1 MSIPGNLLTT
11 AMAVMPHTDPERAL
25 KAAISMDIPFWP
37 QLPRL
42 SYYEDMYVQASEH
55 FPGIVLDLDKK
66 TLGFSM
72 DRFVAELEDTLSH
85 FEEPAYF
92 DISEQ
97 YSDVYHRF
105 LDLDLSD
112 RPAIR
117 GQLEGPISFGL
128 NVLDQDKRPII
139 FDDTVRPF
147 MYEFMARRINVQ
159 LARLKR
165 INPNAFMF
173 IDEPGLQFLFSALS
187 GYDSTAARKDMAEFL
202 VMVERPRG
210 IHLCGNPDWDF
221 LLNLDLD
228 ILSLDVYLNGA
239 IFANYAHSIKCFLD
253 RGGVIAWGL
262 VPTNYEPFEAESA
275 QSLAGRLEEIW
286 SILSSKGIDRDWLL
300 ARSLLSP
307 ATCCLVNPDG
317 EKTVEKAFKA
327 VQELAARLR
336 EKYHLA

>member
-1 MSIPGNLLTT
+1 LPIPGNLLTT

-25 KAAISMDIPFWP
+25 KAALLLDIPFWP

-55 FPGIVLDLDKK
+55 FPGIVLDMDKQ
-66 TLGFSM
+66 TLAFSM
-72 DRFVAELEDTLSH
+72 DRFVTEIEETLSH
-85 FEEPAYF
+85 FEEPTYF

-105 LDLDLSD
+105 LDLELSD

-159 LARLKR
+159 LERLKK
-165 INPNAFMF
+165 INSNAFMF

-187 GYDSTAARKDMAEFL
+187 GYDSTAARTDMAEFL
-202 VMVERPRG
+202 AMIGRPCG

-239 IFANYAHSIKCFLD
+239 IFANYAPSIKRFLD

-262 VPTNYEPFEAESA
+262 VPTNFEPFEAENA
-275 QSLAGRLEEIW
+275 QSLSGRLEEIW
-286 SILSSKGIDRDWLL
+286 SILSSKGIDRDVML

-317 EKTVEKAFKA
+317 EKTVEEAFKM
-327 VQELAARLR
+327 VKDLSVRLR
-336 EKYHLA
+336 EKYNLA

>member
-1 MSIPGNLLTT
+1 MPIPGNLLTT

-25 KAAISMDIPFWP
+25 KAALSMDIPFWP

-55 FPGIVLDLDKK
+55 FPGIVLDMEKH
-66 TLGFSM
+66 TLAFSM
-72 DRFVAELEDTLSH
+72 DKFIVELGDTLAR

-92 DISEQ
+92 DISAQ

-105 LDLDLSD
+105 LDLELSE

-147 MYEFMARRINVQ
+147 LYEFMARRINVQ
-159 LARLKR
+159 LARLKK
-165 INPNAFMF
+165 INSNAFMF

-187 GYDSTAARKDMAEFL
+187 GYDSSAARSDMETFL
-202 VMVERPRG
+202 AMVERPRG

-239 IFANYAHSIKCFLD
+239 IFANYAHSIKRFLD
-253 RGGVIAWGL
+253 RGGVIVWGL
-262 VPTNYEPFEAESA
+262 VPTNFEPFEAENA
-275 QSLAGRLEEIW
+275 QSLTGRLLEIW

-300 ARSLLSP
+300 AQSLLSP

-317 EKTVEKAFKA
+317 EKTVEKAFKV
-327 VQELAARLR
+327 VQDLSTRLR
-336 EKYHLA
+336 QKYKLT